1 MESVIWFL
9 LLSFNF
15 EPPYF
20 KELADVDK
28 IYVLGRFG
36 AAYILLILL
45 IMKCRSYRPGKFALS
60 ILALESCLFFS
71 TFYNNSYSMLTLGLN
86 EFTTISF
93 VFFLD
98 YMFSS
103 DIEKAISV
111 LTLHYEILVYGN
123 LVTVFLFPA
132 GMYNLGTG
140 RGYWLLGQV
149 NQIILYVLPAMILEL
164 LYSRYVKKKRYPE
177 IRTWML
183 ITTGIVTAIVVWSA
197 TALVGIAVFVGMVL
211 IGCTAGIYM
220 DLKYGI
226 LASAIIFAA
235 FVIFRVQD
243 IFAYFIVDIL
253 HRNLTFSTRTEV
265 WDRALACIQQKM
277 ILGYGVETSEQA
289 IKHFGYLTPH
299 NRYLYLWYQGGIV
312 MLGMFVRVLLNGAKT
327 LRSAS
332 GSKAVIYTGA
342 GLFALL
348 VMMQFESYNATV
360 FYVPLAL
367 MFYSASLEAEEKGND
382 LKV

>member
-1 MESVIWFL
+1 M
-9 LLSFNF
+9 
-15 EPPYF
+15 
-20 KELADVDK
+20 
-28 IYVLGRFG
+28 
-36 AAYILLILL
+36 
-45 IMKCRSYRPGKFALS
+45 
-60 ILALESCLFFS
+60 
-71 TFYNNSYSMLTLGLN
+71 GLN
-86 EFTTISF
+86 EFTTVSF

-103 DIEKAISV
+103 DSEKAISV

-149 NQIILYVLPAMILEL
+149 NQIILYVLPAMVLEL
-164 LYSRYVKKKRYPE
+164 LYNRYVKKKRYPG

-183 ITTGIVTAIVVWSA
+183 ITTGIVTAVVVWSA
-197 TALVGIAVFVGMVL
+197 TALVGIAVFIGIVL
-211 IGCTAGIYM
+211 IGCTAGIYI

-226 LASAIIFAA
+226 LASVIIFAA

-277 ILGYGVETSEQA
+277 ILGYGAETSEQA
-289 IKHFGYLTPH
+289 VKHFGYLTPH

-312 MLGMFVRVLLNGAKT
+312 MLGMFGRVLLNGAKT
-327 LRSAS
+327 LRSAA
-332 GSKAVIYTGA
+332 GSKAAIYTGA

-367 MFYSASLEAEEKGND
+367 MFYSAGLEAEEKGND
-382 LKV
+382 LEV